1 MEILS
6 VNNLGYY
13 YKDGED
19 KRVIFDGVN
28 VSFEEGRMYVLLGES
43 GSGKT
48 TFLSIIGGQD
58 KRYTGTVKYMGKDI
72 KNIGLDKY
80 RRTAVSTIYQNY
92 NLFTYLN
99 SIENIEL
106 AMDISENVRKPNKQ
120 AIIRTLDKLGI
131 DEKKAKRKTSSLSGG
146 EQQRA
151 AIARSIMTDSMIIIA
166 DEPTGNLDYK
176 SADEVISYLRQLA
189 DNGKCV
195 IMVTHNEKYTEAADV
210 VLRIDQEKKTIRY
223 DTLAKR

>member
-131 DEKKAKRKTSSLSGG
+131 DICLHREGEKDQVKDGIGEDRGGSRRKPELSSQDQNHRNGNGRLGKD
-146 EQQRA
+146 QKDR
-151 AIARSIMTDSMIIIA
+151 IPDRSPDRII
-166 DEPTGNLDYK
+166 
-176 SADEVISYLRQLA
+176 
-189 DNGKCV
+189 
-195 IMVTHNEKYTEAADV
+195 EA
-210 VLRIDQEKKTIRY
+210 
-223 DTLAKR
+223 

>member
-6 VNNLGYY
+6 VNDLDYF
-13 YKDGED
+13 YKDGD
-19 KRVIFDGVN
+19 GKRVIFDGVN
-28 VSFEEGRMYVLLGES
+28 LSFEEGKMYVLLGES

-58 KRYTGTVKYMGKDI
+58 KRYSGTVIYMGKDI
-72 KNIGLDKY
+72 KKIGLDKY

-106 AMDISENVRKPNKQ
+106 AMDISENVKKSDKKE
-120 AIIRTLDKLGI
+120 ILRTLNILGI

-146 EQQRA
+146 EQQRV
-151 AIARSIMTDSMIIIA
+151 AIARSIMTDSKIIIA

-176 SADEVISYLRQLA
+176 SADEVIRLLSQLA
-189 DNGKCV
+189 DDGKCV
-195 IMVTHNEKYTEAADV
+195 IMVTHNEKYAETADV
-210 VLRIDQEKKTIRY
+210 VLRIDQENKKIIHC
-223 DTLAKR
+223 